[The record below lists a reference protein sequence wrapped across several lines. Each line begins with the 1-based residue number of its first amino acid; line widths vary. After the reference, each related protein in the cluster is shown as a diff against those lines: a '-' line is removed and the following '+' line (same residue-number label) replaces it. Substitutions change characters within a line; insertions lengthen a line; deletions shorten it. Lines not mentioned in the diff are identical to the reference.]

1 MRLNQSQLS
10 RYVVEFFAT
19 GRQRAKPA
27 DVMRLKAES
36 ESDAIA
42 QANWLARHTSCHH
55 FQVRALERGVH
66 SVIYKSSD
74 LARAA

>member
-1 MRLNQSQLS
+1 MMLNESQSS
-10 RYVVEFFAT
+10 KYIVEFFDT

-55 FQVRALERGVH
+55 FQVRNVAQGVQ
-66 SVIYKSSD
+66 SVIF
-74 LARAA
+74 RAAALAHTA

>member
-10 RYVVEFFAT
+10 RCVVEFFAT

-42 QANWLARHTSCHH
+42 QANWLACHTHCHH
-55 FQVRALERGVH
+55 FHVRAVESGAQR
-66 SVIYKSSD
+66 VIYRSSAF
-74 LARAA
+74 ARAA